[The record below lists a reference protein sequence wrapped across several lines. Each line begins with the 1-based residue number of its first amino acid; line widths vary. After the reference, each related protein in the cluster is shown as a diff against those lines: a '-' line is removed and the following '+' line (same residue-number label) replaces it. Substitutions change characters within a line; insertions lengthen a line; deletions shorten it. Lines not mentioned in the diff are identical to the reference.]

1 MATKETK
8 VETTVE
14 TKPKQKYIITL
25 PYIPGGPD
33 SEIFG
38 FNGVLT
44 QIKCGEPVEVSKD
57 IYDIYMERENF
68 RRMANKHIEE
78 LEKEKP
84 LAEKLL

>member
-14 TKPKQKYIITL
+14 TKPKQKYVITI

-38 FNGVLT
+38 VNGVFT
-44 QIKCGEPVEVSKD
+44 QVKCGEPVEVSES
-57 IYDIYMERENF
+57 IYEIYTRRERFKME
-68 RRMANKHIEE
+68 AQKHIEE